1 MLLFL
6 MHEAIVENS
15 CRVFMGTSVLLE
27 VITTN
32 QKYWLVLI
40 MNSASFIVLGYYYS
54 FPSVDNMDRA

>member
-27 VITTN
+27 EPAEGNSVCVLYPVCDV
-32 QKYWLVLI
+32 QLVSLK
-40 MNSASFIVLGYYYS
+40 VT
-54 FPSVDNMDRA
+54 

>member
-6 MHEAIVENS
+6 MHEAIAENS
-15 CRVFMGTSVLLE
+15 CRFFMGTSVLLE

-40 MNSASFIVLGYYYS
+40 MNSASVVLVYYYS
-54 FPSVDNMDRA
+54 FPSVDNMEGS

>member
-1 MLLFL
+1 

-40 MNSASFIVLGYYYS
+40 MNSASFIVLVYYYS